1 MAMPRSNLP
10 TLLRA
15 YIFFGTILLVVIGV
29 VYSASRITRLNKQS
43 EAVATLFARFCAL
56 ATFSALDNPDVR
68 GIFREVVRNVRP
80 EDFPIILTDADG
92 RPFVWKLPVAID
104 SVDFEVIARM
114 DPTAPPE
121 GPLRQLSE
129 ILHRFDARHEPIPI
143 RRPGED
149 QVFGYVHYG
158 EAGLVRE
165 LKWIPFVQIGAILLF
180 LGLGYVGYRSIK
192 TSEQRAIWIGLA
204 KETAHQLGTPISS
217 LLGWVELLRERQLEA
232 TSSAESR
239 SGPPDAPA
247 GETRIDAA
255 FLAEV
260 LDEMEND
267 AERLQKVAMRFGQ
280 VGSLPKLEVADVA
293 PIVSEAVRYFR
304 RRIPHL
310 GKSVDIKE
318 RYELVPPVS
327 INKELIEWVVENV
340 LKNAVD
346 ATERADGVIEVDVV
360 RRRETETVEIRIS
373 DQGRGM
379 TPAEMKLVFDPG
391 YTTKQRGW
399 GLGLTLAKRI
409 VEDYHGGRIWVEKS
423 APGRGT
429 VIVIGFPT

>member
-1 MAMPRSNLP
+1 MGASRSNLP
-10 TLLRA
+10 FLLKA
-15 YIFFGTILLVVIGV
+15 YLFLGTVALIIVGV
-29 VYSASRITRLNKQS
+29 VYSYSRVSQLNKQS

-56 ATFSALDNPDVR
+56 ATFTALDNPDVR
-68 GIFREVVRNVRP
+68 NIFDEVVKP
-80 EDFPIILTDADG
+80 ADFPMILTDTEG
-92 RPFVWKLPVAID
+92 RPFVWKLPGVQID
-104 SVDFEVIARM
+104 SVDVNAIAAI
-114 DPTAPPE
+114 DPKNPPP
-121 GPLRQLSE
+121 GPIRQLVD
-129 ILHRFDARHEPIPI
+129 IVARFDRRHRPIPMKN
-143 RRPGED
+143 PSTD

-158 EAGLVRE
+158 EPGLVRE
-165 LKWIPFVQIGAILLF
+165 LKWIPFVQIAAIFLF
-180 LGLGYVGYRSIK
+180 IGLGYVGYRSIK

-232 TSSAESR
+232 VTER
-239 SGPPDAPA
+239 EQKGGD
-247 GETRIDAA
+247 RIEIDSA
-255 FLAEV
+255 FLGEV

-280 VGSLPKLEVADVA
+280 VGSLPKLEVEDVA

-310 GKSVDIKE
+310 GKDVEIRE

-346 ATERADGVIEVDVV
+346 ATDGGKGQIEVDVV
-360 RRRETETVEIRIS
+360 RRKETESVEVRIS
-373 DQGRGM
+373 DSGRGM
-379 TPAEMKLVFDPG
+379 TPSEAKMVFEPG

-409 VEDYHGGRIWVEKS
+409 VEDYHGGRIYVEKS
-423 APGRGT
+423 APGKGST
-429 VIVIGFPT
+429 IVVSFPT

>member
-1 MAMPRSNLP
+1 MGPSRSNLP
-10 TLLRA
+10 LLLRA
-15 YIFFGTILLVVIGV
+15 YLFLGAVLLVIVGVI
-29 VYSASRITRLNKQS
+29 YSTSRITRLNKQS

-56 ATFSALDNPDVR
+56 STFSALDNPDVR
-68 GIFREVVRNVRP
+68 EIFREVVREVKP
-80 EDFPIILTDADG
+80 QDFPIILTDAEG
-92 RPFVWKLPVAID
+92 RPFVWKLPVQVD
-104 SVDFEVIARM
+104 SVDVNEIARM
-114 DPTAPPE
+114 DPKKPPP
-121 GPLRQLSE
+121 GPLRQLSQIVE
-129 ILHRFDARHEPIPI
+129 RFDRRHQPIPI
-143 RRPGED
+143 RRPGD
-149 QVFGYVHYG
+149 QEIFGYVHYG

-165 LKWIPFVQIGAILLF
+165 LKWIPFVQIGAIFLF

-217 LLGWVELLRERQLEA
+217 LLGWVELLRERQLD
-232 TSSAESR
+232 SPVQ
-239 SGPPDAPA
+239 G
-247 GETRIDAA
+247 GEVRVDSE
-255 FLAEV
+255 FLNEV

-280 VGSLPKLEVADVA
+280 VGSLPKLELADVA

-304 RRIPHL
+304 RRLPHL
-310 GKSVDIKE
+310 GKDVDIRE

-346 ATERADGVIEVDVV
+346 ATEGPTGVIEVDVV
-360 RRRETETVEIRIS
+360 RRRETESVEVRIIDS
-373 DQGRGM
+373 GRGM
-379 TPAEMKLVFDPG
+379 TAAEVKQIFQPG

-423 APGRGT
+423 APGRGST
-429 VIVIGFPT
+429 IVVSFPT